1 MGPDQRC
8 QSKRPEAERD
18 PGLPH
23 REKNLKIRRS
33 RACVQPLDWA
43 PAGSTLPPKASR
55 AAELRGRWLPP
66 SEIDPGDIERVF
78 DAFHT
83 TKPHGMAMGLSINRS
98 IVESH
103 GELWAI
109 PNDGLGVTLE
119 FTL

>member
-1 MGPDQRC
+1 M
-8 QSKRPEAERD
+8 
-18 PGLPH
+18 
-23 REKNLKIRRS
+23 
-33 RACVQPLDWA
+33 
-43 PAGSTLPPKASR
+43 
-55 AAELRGRWLPP
+55 
-66 SEIDPGDIERVF
+66 IDPGDIERVF